1 MTKSRKMR
9 QTSNDGNRRYGRW
22 ALAKGLVLI
31 LALIAS
37 GCAGHTEL
45 APIGPPALAV
55 WTLEDLSLPGTTQ
68 PDLAELMTAGVME
81 AVEADGAYTLVERE
95 RLLAILQEL
104 SLGSS
109 ELAAD
114 ATSLR
119 IGRIAGARLM
129 VFGAYQ
135 VIASQMRVDLR
146 LVEVDSGKVLNTA
159 TQTTAAG
166 NLSGWLQ
173 AASMAAQE
181 LLVIR

>member
-1 MTKSRKMR
+1 MA
-9 QTSNDGNRRYGRW
+9 G
-22 ALAKGLVLI
+22 GLFLI
-31 LALIAS
+31 LAFLAA
-37 GCAGHTEL
+37 GCASRT
-45 APIGPPALAV
+45 APIPTGPPALAV

-68 PDLAELMTAGVME
+68 PDWAELMTAGVME
-81 AVEADGAYTLVERE
+81 AVEADGAYILVERE

-109 ELAAD
+109 DLAAG

-129 VFGAYQ
+129 IFGAYQ

-146 LVEVDSGKVLNTA
+146 LVEVETGKVIITA
-159 TQTTAAG
+159 TQTASAD

-173 AASMAAQE
+173 AAAMAAHD
-181 LLVIR
+181 LLEMR